1 VEALEL
7 CDRGCV
13 LEPGRV
19 VLAALET
26 RSWPP
31 RAFSA
36 PTWVPTVDT
45 RLVALTRTVAERHN
59 RPVHDST
66 HLKRPAR

>member
-19 VLAALET
+19 VLAALAT

-45 RLVALTRTVAERHN
+45 RLVALTRTRWPSVTIVLSTIRH
-59 RPVHDST
+59 T
-66 HLKRPAR
+66 